1 MIVSVLYLVMGI
13 FIGLLLKYEIDIR
26 ARKKRVKNRMTYMM
40 ATANNSN
47 IQQYNDML
55 ESLRGI
61 NKSLLDIDK
70 KKKEV

>member
-1 MIVSVLYLVMGI
+1 MIVSMLYMVMGI
-13 FIGLLLKYEIDIR
+13 FVGILIKYEIDIR
-26 ARKKRVKNRMTYMM
+26 ARKKRVKNRMNYMV

-55 ESLRGI
+55 ESLRSI
-61 NKSLLDIDK
+61 NKSLSSLDK

>member
-1 MIVSVLYLVMGI
+1 MGI

>member
-1 MIVSVLYLVMGI
+1 MGI

-61 NKSLLDIDK
+61 NKSLLYIDK